1 MEKIL
6 NQKDCIKIKNTVR
19 YPKRIIR
26 GNMLFWKEG
35 VRQITKLC
43 ISAKPLLLILAPAT
57 ICKRNIHMLLP
68 QGACMSSQLSSRKGQ
83 AKNSQAVNLKET
95 EDYSSKQEVTEP
107 SVNLE
112 KLTVSTL
119 ISFCCNPICIVNCF
133 KIDEDSGSGS
143 CKAAKRMHL
152 NSVSGREGSYSKFQ
166 NAPESVYVCMH
177 THTHANC
184 QLGLTG
190 L

>member
-1 MEKIL
+1 M
-6 NQKDCIKIKNTVR
+6 
-19 YPKRIIR
+19 
-26 GNMLFWKEG
+26 
-35 VRQITKLC
+35 
-43 ISAKPLLLILAPAT
+43 
-57 ICKRNIHMLLP
+57 
-68 QGACMSSQLSSRKGQ
+68 
-83 AKNSQAVNLKET
+83 NLKET

-166 NAPESVYVCMH
+166 NAPESVYVCVH
-177 THTHANC
+177 THTHSPQDLRYLFLTSSVAN
-184 QLGLTG
+184 G
-190 L
+190 